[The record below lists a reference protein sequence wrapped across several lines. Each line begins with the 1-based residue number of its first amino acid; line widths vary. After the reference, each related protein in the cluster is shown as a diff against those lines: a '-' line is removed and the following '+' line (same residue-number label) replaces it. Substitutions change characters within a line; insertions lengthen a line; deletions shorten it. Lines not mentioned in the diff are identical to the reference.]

1 MISKSKDFFH
11 VKSVKREENSTM
23 FKKLSDVLD
32 FSSNKRSNFKTNYKK
47 TAGFNFLALIYK
59 WPDIIGEKLSNV
71 TIPIK
76 AQNNSL
82 TILTS
87 HPAYSQSLSFL
98 ESTLKLKI
106 YKEFPE
112 LKGKIKQFYFQV
124 NTAHFEQEKEKI
136 VARSQQWAKGHQSV
150 ESENKKKQ
158 SFFHP
163 YNPKYIELKAEA
175 LSHFS
180 SIIDDQETLDS
191 MVSLYIQARVKD
203 L

>member
-1 MISKSKDFFH
+1 
-11 VKSVKREENSTM
+11 M

-32 FSSNKRSNFKTNYKK
+32 FSSHKRSSSKTNYKK
-47 TAGFNFLALIYK
+47 TSSFNFLALIYK

-71 TIPIK
+71 TVPIK

-98 ESTLKLKI
+98 ESTLKIKI

-112 LKGKIKQFYFQV
+112 LEGKIKQFYFQV
-124 NTAHFEQEKEKI
+124 NTKYFEEEKQKI
-136 VARSQQWAKGHQSV
+136 VARSEQWAKGHQST
-150 ESENKKKQ
+150 ETQNKKKQ

-163 YNPKYIELKAEA
+163 YNPKYIELKQEA
-175 LSHFS
+175 LEHFS
-180 SIIDDQETLDS
+180 SLIDDEETLET